1 MNDYDVWV
9 IELDVPPSRALML
22 QAWLLGEDGLGVIRC
37 FASKSDTDAEKR
49 KQQFWTTVCQRED
62 ALDWLKQLPEFF
74 AVTGEW
80 LWRDDG

>member
-37 FASKSDTDAEKR
+37 FASKSGLDVEKR
-49 KQQFWTTVCQRED
+49 KQQFWTTVCQKED
-62 ALDWLKQLPEFF
+62 VHVWLKRLPESFEI
-74 AVTGEW
+74 TGEW
-80 LWRDDG
+80 LWREYE

>member
-37 FASKSDTDAEKR
+37 LDAEKI
-49 KQQFWTTVCQRED
+49 KQQLWTTVCQRED
-62 ALDWLKQLPEFF
+62 ARAWLKSLPEVFEI
-74 AVTGEW
+74 TGEW
-80 LWRDDG
+80 LWREDG

>member
-37 FASKSDTDAEKR
+37 LDAEKR
-49 KQQFWTTVCQRED
+49 KQQFWTTVCQKED
-62 ALDWLKQLPEFF
+62 ARAWLKSLPEIFEI
-74 AVTGEW
+74 TGEW
-80 LWRDDG
+80 LWREDG